1 MTLRIRKPAGGDY
14 DLDESTDIVE
24 SVTVASTVDDT
35 SYIFNFS
42 ASFSAGEPLAFTM
55 QAAAANA
62 SSYYAGTIAIE
73 HDTST

>member
-1 MTLRIRKPAGGDY
+1 PAGGDF
-14 DLDESTDIVE
+14 DLDEAGDIIQ
-24 SVTVASTVDDT
+24 THTINSTVDDT
-35 SYIFNFS
+35 SYIFPFS